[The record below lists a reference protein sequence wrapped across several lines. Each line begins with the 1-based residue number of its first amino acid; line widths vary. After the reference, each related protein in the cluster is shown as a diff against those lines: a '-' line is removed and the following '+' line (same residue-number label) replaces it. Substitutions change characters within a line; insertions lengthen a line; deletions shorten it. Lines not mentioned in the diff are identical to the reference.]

1 MLAMHET
8 KVHGKL
14 SFPYALYGVIHS
26 ERLRGFPLHWHDEME
41 IIYVT
46 DGVMSVTVQNDDYI
60 LSEGDMVLV
69 QPQVFHSI
77 NQNDDYKAEYYNILF
92 RFC

>member
-26 ERLRGFPLHWHDEME
+26 ERLRGFPLHWHDEM
-41 IIYVT
+41 
-46 DGVMSVTVQNDDYI
+46 DHQS
-60 LSEGDMVLV
+60 
-69 QPQVFHSI
+69 
-77 NQNDDYKAEYYNILF
+77 K
-92 RFC
+92 R